1 MANFRFL
8 HAADLHLD
16 SPLIGLRQRTEAYA
30 SRLDDASRCAFD
42 NLIRF
47 AIEQGC
53 RLVVI
58 AGDVFDGQWRD
69 YRTGLFFADRMRQL
83 REAGIRTVMIAGNH
97 DAENKFAAR
106 LQLSDNVTLFS
117 SRAPESVEIKDI
129 ETVVHGRSFP
139 QRDVR
144 DNIALTY
151 PRPVDGCFNVG
162 LLHTACTGRD
172 GHEPY
177 APCTVEQLQNHGFQY
192 WALGHVHAHE
202 VLSTTPHIVFP
213 GNLQGR
219 SVREAGPKGAVLVD
233 VVDGRVS
240 RVEHCPLDLIRWT
253 VQTIDVAAASDRE
266 AVLNAVRVAL
276 EGARDAAD
284 GRGLAARIRLVGQ
297 SALHA
302 ELKTTEAALQEEVE
316 TLAVGAAEDIWV
328 ERLVVCT
335 SPLQARD
342 GVDPSVAGR
351 MRRCVAELAADPWLA
366 QKLEERLAEIRAKLP
381 AGAHA
386 DALIQALRWE
396 APDRARELALAMID
410 RGRD

>member
-30 SRLDDASRCAFD
+30 SRVDDASRCAFD
-42 NLIRF
+42 NLIRI
-47 AIEQGC
+47 AIEQEC

-58 AGDVFDGQWRD
+58 SGDVFDGQWRD

-83 REAGIRTVMIAGNH
+83 REAGIKTVMIAGNH
-97 DAENKFAAR
+97 DAENRFAAR
-106 LQLSDNVTLFS
+106 LQLAENVTLFS
-117 SRAPESVEIKDI
+117 SRAPETARISHI
-129 ETVVHGRSFP
+129 EAVVHGRSFP

-151 PRPVDGCFNVG
+151 PRPVDGCFNIG

-219 SVREAGPKGAVLVD
+219 SVRETGPKGAMLVD

-240 RVEHCPLDLIRWT
+240 RVEHRALDLIRWT
-253 VQTIDVAAASDRE
+253 VQTVDVSAAADRG
-266 AVLNAVRVAL
+266 ALLTAVREAL
-276 EGARDAAD
+276 EGAHDASD
-284 GRGLAARIRLVGQ
+284 GRGLAVRIRLRGQ

-302 ELKTTEAALQEEVE
+302 ELTTTEAALQEEIE
-316 TLAVGAAEDIWV
+316 TLAVSVADDIWI

-335 SPLQARD
+335 SPLRVRS

-351 MRRCVAELAADPWLA
+351 MRRCVDELAADPWFTQA
-366 QKLEERLAEIRAKLP
+366 LESRLTEIRAKLP

-386 DALIQALRWE
+386 DALIQALRSE
-396 APDRARELALAMID
+396 APERARDLALAMIE
-410 RGRD
+410 RGGD